1 MASTKRITLG
11 IAAGALA
18 LGAGLGVT
26 GVATAATTPSP
37 AVADTGT
44 TAESTAPADGAKGG
58 GFGRHGGHGGG
69 RGQLA
74 ADLATKLDVEETK
87 VAEALQAFRE
97 ANRPDKATESSTPPA
112 EGTRPDRDAMDAALA
127 KSLAEKLGIEESKV
141 TAALAEIRGEAQA
154 ERAAALKT
162 KLDKAVSD
170 GTLTQAEADAV
181 TKAIE
186 KGVIG
191 GAP

>member
-1 MASTKRITLG
+1 MSRTKRITLG

-18 LGAGLGVT
+18 LGAGMGVT
-26 GVATAATTPSP
+26 GMASAATTPSP
-37 AVADTGT
+37 SPSSSAS
-44 TAESTAPADGAKGG
+44 AESTLPAEGM
-58 GFGRHGGHGGG
+58 GRHGGHKGD

-74 ADLATKLDVEETK
+74 ANLASKLGVEEAK

-97 ANRPDKATESSTPPA
+97 ANKPTTPPA
-112 EGTRPDRDAMDAALA
+112 EGSRPDRTAMDAAMA
-127 KSLAEKLGIEESKV
+127 KSLAASLGVEESKV
-141 TAALAEIRGEAQA
+141 TAALEEIRAAAQA

-181 TKAIE
+181 TKAVE

-191 GAP
+191 GGGH